1 MYAKNAQNDQIH
13 RFSEILGY
21 PEDNIRDLMNQVV
34 TNRNIN
40 DFGRF
45 EKLAKMVDMDK
56 AKVYFE
62 KIENKSLQPYEVF
75 IKSQNLLRQFI
86 LDNGFDIET

>member
-1 MYAKNAQNDQIH
+1 MD
-13 RFSEILGY
+13 
-21 PEDNIRDLMNQVV
+21 QVV
-34 TNRNIN
+34 TNKNIN

-56 AKVYFE
+56 AKIYFE
-62 KIENKSLQPYEVF
+62 KIENKSLQPYEIF

-86 LDNGFDIET
+86 LDNGFDIEI